1 MKNYVC
7 REITTNTFKYIYI
20 EFEKSVNHVIEM
32 VFDFNTSRYL
42 KTRVKKEK
50 MIVDKNLERI

>member
-1 MKNYVC
+1 MKNYVS
-7 REITTNTFKYIYI
+7 REITTPFKYIYI

>member
-7 REITTNTFKYIYI
+7 REITTNTFKYIYN

-32 VFDFNTSRYL
+32 VFDFKTSRYL
-42 KTRVKKEK
+42 KTRAKKRK
-50 MIVDKNLERI
+50 